1 VFNNPFNLQ
10 MRSRSARVIFQENA
24 FHDPTF
30 RRTPMTALAAV
41 AAILAALL
49 MGAMSPGP
57 SFVLVARNAIGLSRT
72 DGLATAL
79 GMGVGGVFFSGIAL
93 AGLYTLLSAVEWLY
107 VGLKVAGGL
116 YLIYI
121 ASKIWRGASSPLVVD
136 DGRGTQNHNPRK
148 SFWIGLTTQLSNP
161 KTAIWYGSIFA
172 ALLPQHP
179 PLWCY
184 LILPPMI
191 FAIEAGWYTIVAL
204 CFSSRR
210 PRELYLRAK
219 KWIDRIAAGAIT
231 ALGLRLIFTAH
242 KAGI

>member
-1 VFNNPFNLQ
+1 
-10 MRSRSARVIFQENA
+10 
-24 FHDPTF
+24 
-30 RRTPMTALAAV
+30 MTASAAV
-41 AAILAALL
+41 LAILAAIL

-57 SFVLVARNAIGLSRT
+57 SFVLVARNAIGLSRA

-93 AGLYTLLSAVEWLY
+93 AGLYTLLSAVAWLY
-107 VGLKVAGGL
+107 VALKIAGGL

-121 ASKIWRGASSPLVVD
+121 AFNIWRGASSPISVD
-136 DGRGTQNHNPRK
+136 QTRSAHARNLRK
-148 SFWIGLTTQLSNP
+148 SFWMGLSTQLSNP

-184 LILPPMI
+184 FVLPPLL
-191 FAIEAGWYTIVAL
+191 FGIEAGWYTVVAL
-204 CFSSRR
+204 GFSSRR
-210 PRELYLRAK
+210 PREVYLRAK
-219 KWIDRIAAGAIT
+219 KWVDRIAATAVA
-231 ALGLRLIFTAH
+231 ALGLRLIFAAH